1 MNYLLSFETPQIEKI
16 HEGKVRDSFRID
28 DDTRMIVV
36 TDRLSAFD
44 RVLDT
49 PIPNKGAVLN
59 GIANWWFGYTK
70 DIISNHLLRQIDP
83 NMTLVKEAN
92 PIKIEMVVRG
102 YLTGS
107 MWRGYQ
113 KGERT
118 FSGASVPDGLTKNQ
132 RFENPIITPT
142 TKEKKD
148 RPITPENIVKEGL
161 IDAATYAQM
170 EKMALQLFAKGT
182 EYLASKGI
190 ILVDT
195 KYEFGLLNGELIL
208 IDEMHTPDSS
218 RFWSV
223 ADYNANPETAT
234 QIDKE
239 YVRQWLIAN
248 DYPMKLSDE
257 VAAEASRRYI
267 KMYELITEKS
277 FVETDEPTKV
287 RMNRNLINEGL
298 IKDVLA

>member
-16 HEGKVRDSFRID
+16 HQGKVRDSLRIND
-28 DDTRMIVV
+28 KTRMIVV

-59 GIANWWFGYTK
+59 GIANWWFEQTA
-70 DIISNHLLRQIDP
+70 DIIPNHLIRQIDP
-83 NMTLVKEAN
+83 NITIVKEAN
-92 PIKIEMVVRG
+92 PIKVELVVRA

-113 KGERT
+113 EGQRT
-118 FSGASVPDGLTKNQ
+118 FSGVTVSDGLTKNQ
-132 RFENPIITPT
+132 AFENPIVTPT
-142 TKEKKD
+142 TKEKND

-161 IDAATYAQM
+161 TDAATYAQM
-170 EKMALQLFAKGT
+170 EKIALQLFDRGT
-182 EYLASKGI
+182 KYLASKGI

-195 KYEFGLLNGELIL
+195 KYEFGLLDGELIL

-223 ADYNANPETAT
+223 ADYHANPETAS

-248 DYPMKLSDE
+248 DYPMKLSEE
-257 VAAEASRRYI
+257 VAAEASQRYI
-267 KMYELITEKS
+267 KMYELITEKP
-277 FVETDEPTKV
+277 FVSTDEPTKT